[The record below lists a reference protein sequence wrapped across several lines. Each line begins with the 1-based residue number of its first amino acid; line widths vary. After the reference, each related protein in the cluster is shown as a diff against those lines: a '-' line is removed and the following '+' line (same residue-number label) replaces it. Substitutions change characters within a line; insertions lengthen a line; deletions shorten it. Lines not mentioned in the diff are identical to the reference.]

1 MCVLPWGPE
10 EGFSSPR
17 TELMTVLSC
26 SVGAETQTLVVCKQ
40 SDVLNCWAF
49 SPTPTHILHIHI
61 KVLGANFLWSVHLQI
76 FLLLLRLS
84 LVICCTKV
92 YHFKVCT
99 FFFWCPCQKTTP
111 SPTSGASSADAF
123 LLRCSVYAST
133 TESGLHMVSDKDM
146 TVFPAQFVEVTV
158 PFLSSDP
165 GTLVGKGFQPWL
177 WGTWGEVTLR

>member
-1 MCVLPWGPE
+1 MPFAVQKFIILKCVLS
-10 EGFSSPR
+10 FSG
-17 TELMTVLSC
+17 VL
-26 SVGAETQTLVVCKQ
+26 AK
-40 SDVLNCWAF
+40 
-49 SPTPTHILHIHI
+49 
-61 KVLGANFLWSVHLQI
+61 
-76 FLLLLRLS
+76 
-84 LVICCTKV
+84 
-92 YHFKVCT
+92 
-99 FFFWCPCQKTTP
+99 KTTP

-177 WGTWGEVTLR
+177 